1 MNKKTLFISD
11 LDGTL
16 LNSNAKITPVTA
28 KIINNLIDEG
38 LIFTYA
44 TARSFLTALKV
55 TGEINFNY
63 PAVCFNG
70 VFIQDPKTGEYFDKC
85 ICDKEKI
92 TEVIKICET
101 NGFYPFIY
109 AFIDGMERVSWIKGE
124 ETNASKFYLESR
136 TGDKRLRPVKNYSEF
151 YDGEIY
157 AIVFH
162 DNSWNE
168 LEDILQVLNLD
179 SQFAYY
185 IAKDTYKD
193 NYGQHYC
200 WLEIIRSDAT
210 KDFGVLKVKE
220 LVGADKIVC
229 FGDNINDI
237 PMFNVSDEK
246 YAVANAVGE
255 VKNIATAVID
265 SNDDDGVAK
274 WLEKNAGDYL

>member
-1 MNKKTLFISD
+1 MGKTLFITD

-16 LNSNAKITPVTA
+16 LNSNAEITPFTA

-38 LIFTYA
+38 MIFTYA
-44 TARSFLTALKV
+44 SARSFVTALKV
-55 TGEINFNY
+55 TGAINFKY

-70 VFIQDPKTGEYFDKC
+70 VFVQDPKTGEYLDKC

-92 TEVIKICET
+92 AEVIRICET
-101 NGFYPFIY
+101 NGFYPFVY

-124 ETNASKFYLESR
+124 ETSASKFYLEGR
-136 TGDKRLRPVKNYSEF
+136 TGDKRLRPVKNYGEF

-162 DNSWNE
+162 GNFWEE
-168 LEDILQVLNLD
+168 LEGILQVLNLD

-185 IAKDTYKD
+185 IAKDTYK
-193 NYGQHYC
+193 NNCGQRYC
-200 WLEIIRSDAT
+200 WFEIIRFDAT
-210 KDFGVLKVKE
+210 KDFGVKKVKE

-237 PMFNVSDEK
+237 PMFDVSDEK
-246 YAVANAVGE
+246 YAVANAVPE
-255 VKNIATAVID
+255 IKNIATDIIG
-265 SNDDDGVAK
+265 SNDGDGVAK
-274 WLEKNAGDYL
+274 WLEKYARGYL